1 MCVLSIIV
9 KYCYRHGDRNNRQA
23 KPRKHLQEQ
32 SAIIIT
38 HQVAVELDPDT
49 ETLNYTHRR
58 RHLPV
63 DPHRSLLLLL

>member
-1 MCVLSIIV
+1 MCVSIIV
-9 KYCYRHGDRNNRQA
+9 KYCYRHGNRNNRQA
-23 KPRKHLQEQ
+23 KLSKQLQQ

-49 ETLNYTHRR
+49 ETLHYTHRR